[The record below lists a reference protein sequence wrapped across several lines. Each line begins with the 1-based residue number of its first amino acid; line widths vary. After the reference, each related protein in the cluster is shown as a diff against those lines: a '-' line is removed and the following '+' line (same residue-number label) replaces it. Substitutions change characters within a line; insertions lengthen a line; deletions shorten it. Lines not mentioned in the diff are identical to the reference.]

1 MQEAC
6 RHHCEHEVG
15 ASTRASAAECVHG
28 VTYGH
33 GHGVGDG
40 RSYQQQRRS
49 LQDEI
54 QAIISVVLVWP
65 QEHRQ
70 ENAHSAHADSH
81 EHLSSY
87 TQEQVSESDD

>member
-1 MQEAC
+1 
-6 RHHCEHEVG
+6 VFG
-15 ASTRASAAECVHG
+15 
-28 VTYGH
+28 TYGH
-33 GHGVGDG
+33 GHGVGNG

>member
-6 RHHCEHEVG
+6 RHHCEHAVG
-15 ASTRASAAECVHG
+15 ASTRGEGG
-28 VTYGH
+28 VFGTYGH